1 MKLKSFVG
9 LLLVAILAI
18 GSIDTASAQRKKKNR
33 RKKDKTE
40 NIKSP
45 NNLRKSMES
54 PTYEELSK
62 MDREMADS
70 IKRALD
76 TETFDNA
83 ILPFYMSCRHILDN
97 GSVLTKGDSTR
108 IKYLINPKMVI
119 RLEVFG
125 YGEATPEDI
134 KKGEWII
141 TVRPEKTMHLK
152 TRLTYSDGQSTMAGK
167 YILVVDDPQK
177 FKDEYNKL
185 PREKK
190 NEFYRQAIG
199 ETFYDECEKELR
211 EYNRNNFKPTIT
223 DANGNQLQ
231 VRGVRGAR

>member
-18 GSIDTASAQRKKKNR
+18 GSIDTASAQREKKNR

-40 NIKSP
+40 NIKSS

-62 MDREMADS
+62 MDREMTDS
-70 IKRALD
+70 IKRALE

-108 IKYLINPKMVI
+108 IKFLINPRKII
-119 RLEVFG
+119 RFEAFG
-125 YGEATPEDI
+125 YGEASPEDI

-152 TRLTYSDGQSTMAGK
+152 FRITLVNGSSTMSGQFFV
-167 YILVVDDPQK
+167 VVDNPNEIK
-177 FKDEYNKL
+177 AEYKQL
-185 PREKK
+185 PREKRTAYIK
-190 NEFYRQAIG
+190 KLVGEEFY
-199 ETFYDECEKELR
+199 DKCMNECK
-211 EYNRNNFKPTIT
+211 EYNRVNFKPFSTSSQNIP
-223 DANGNQLQ
+223 LSW
-231 VRGVRGAR
+231 

>member
-9 LLLVAILAI
+9 LLLIAILAI
-18 GSIDTASAQRKKKNR
+18 GSIDTASAQREKKNR

-97 GSVLTKGDSTR
+97 GSVLVKGDSTR
-108 IKYLINPKMVI
+108 IKFLINPRKII
-119 RLEVFG
+119 RFEAFG
-125 YGEATPEDI
+125 YGEASPEDI

-152 TRLTYSDGQSTMAGK
+152 FRITLVNGSSTMSGQFFV
-167 YILVVDDPQK
+167 VVDNPNEIK
-177 FKDEYNKL
+177 AEYKQL
-185 PREKK
+185 PREKRTAYIK
-190 NEFYRQAIG
+190 KLVGEEFY
-199 ETFYDECEKELR
+199 DKCMNECK
-211 EYNRNNFKPTIT
+211 EYNRVNFKPFSTSSNNIP
-223 DANGNQLQ
+223 LSW
-231 VRGVRGAR
+231 

>member
-108 IKYLINPKMVI
+108 IKFLINPRKII
-119 RLEVFG
+119 RFEAFG
-125 YGEATPEDI
+125 YGEASPEDI

-152 TRLTYSDGQSTMAGK
+152 FRITLVNGSSTMSGQFFV
-167 YILVVDDPQK
+167 VVDNPNEIK
-177 FKDEYNKL
+177 AEYKQL
-185 PREKK
+185 PREKRTAYIK
-190 NEFYRQAIG
+190 KLVGEEFY
-199 ETFYDECEKELR
+199 DKCMNECK
-211 EYNRNNFKPTIT
+211 EYNRVNFKPFSTSSNNIP
-223 DANGNQLQ
+223 LSW
-231 VRGVRGAR
+231 

>member
-9 LLLVAILAI
+9 LLLVAILTI
-18 GSIDTASAQRKKKNR
+18 GSIDTASAQREKKNR

-108 IKYLINPKMVI
+108 IKFLINPRKII
-119 RLEVFG
+119 RFEAFG
-125 YGEATPEDI
+125 YGEASPEDI

-152 TRLTYSDGQSTMAGK
+152 FRITLVNGSSTMSGQFFV
-167 YILVVDDPQK
+167 VVDNPNEIK
-177 FKDEYNKL
+177 AEYKQL
-185 PREKK
+185 PREKRTAYIK
-190 NEFYRQAIG
+190 KLVG
-199 ETFYDECEKELR
+199 EDFYDKCMNECK
-211 EYNRNNFKPTIT
+211 EYNRVNFKPFSTSSNNIPSSW
-223 DANGNQLQ
+223 
-231 VRGVRGAR
+231 

>member
-18 GSIDTASAQRKKKNR
+18 SSIDTASAQRKKKNR

-40 NIKSP
+40 NIKSS

-108 IKYLINPKMVI
+108 IKFLINPRRII
-119 RLEVFG
+119 RFEAFG
-125 YGEATPEDI
+125 YGEASPEDI

-152 TRLTYSDGQSTMAGK
+152 FRITLVNGSSTMSGQFFV
-167 YILVVDDPQK
+167 VVDNPNEIK
-177 FKDEYNKL
+177 AEYKQL
-185 PREKK
+185 PREKRTAYIK
-190 NEFYRQAIG
+190 KLVGEEFY
-199 ETFYDECEKELR
+199 DKCMNECK
-211 EYNRNNFKPTIT
+211 EYNRVNFKPFSTSSNNIP
-223 DANGNQLQ
+223 LSW
-231 VRGVRGAR
+231 